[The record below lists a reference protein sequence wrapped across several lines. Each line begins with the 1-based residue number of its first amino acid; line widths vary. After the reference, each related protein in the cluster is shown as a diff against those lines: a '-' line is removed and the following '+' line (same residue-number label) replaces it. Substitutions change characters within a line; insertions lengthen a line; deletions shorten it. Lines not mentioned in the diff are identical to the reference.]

1 MNEPRKFSYVTREI
15 IEKGSI
21 EIHSTEEDMIK
32 FSEVNLYNQ
41 YMKECRQKMRELLR
55 LRNYY
60 LLINIVMSIVLM
72 IEKYT
77 PILMNPQEKEV
88 FIRLIIEIILV
99 AVYIFINF
107 VFCLWKGE
115 MDFIP
120 NVVITIPLLFVEP
133 LFWALFT
140 FNIIYCG
147 IYRYKKG
154 GLSEEPGY
162 PLFYDIRIDRI
173 RKKTYDVQRKIGVE
187 LPTDR
192 EELKQNAR
200 EKEIKNESV

>member
-1 MNEPRKFSYVTREI
+1 MNEPRQFSYITKEI
-15 IEKGSI
+15 VEKGSI
-21 EIHSTEEDMIK
+21 EIHSTEEDMVK
-32 FSEVNLYNQ
+32 FSEVNLYNE
-41 YMKECRQKMRELLR
+41 YMKECRQKMRELHI

-77 PILMNPQEKEV
+77 SILMLPQEKAV
-88 FIRLIIEIILV
+88 FIRFVIEIILV
-99 AVYIFINF
+99 AAYIFINF

-120 NVVITIPLLFVEP
+120 NVVITIPLLFIDSFFWI
-133 LFWALFT
+133 LFV

-154 GLSEEPGY
+154 GLAEELGY

-173 RKKTYDVQRKIGVE
+173 RKKTYDVQRKRIVA
-187 LPTDR
+187 PVTD
-192 EELKQNAR
+192 EE
-200 EKEIKNESV
+200 EV